1 MCRWCLSPREGV
13 AGYITCP
20 RLTMASERFSET
32 RAAYQAEST
41 PDGQAP
47 WANLEVAVPTD
58 RDHESVVALV
68 ECALVE
74 LTHEAVGVVFVSRPV
89 GRSTRTQYVAAD
101 DVGEQ
106 FQKRHFDDRLGWHE
120 TTISRRTVRDELITQ
135 LTQSPSTSAEQAGEE
150 AASEPDTFVVKPV
163 RELRTP

>member
-1 MCRWCLSPREGV
+1 
-13 AGYITCP
+13 
-20 RLTMASERFSET
+20 MASDQRSKR
-32 RAAYQAEST
+32 RAADHAAT
-41 PDGQAP
+41 TTDGEAP
-47 WANLEVAVPTD
+47 WADLEMTVPTD
-58 RDHESVVALV
+58 RDHASVVALV

-74 LTHEAVGVVFVSRPV
+74 LTHEAVGAVFVSRQV

-120 TTISRRTVRDELITQ
+120 TTVPRRAVRDKLITQ
-135 LTQSPSTSAEQAGEE
+135 LTQSSSTSAERSGEG
-150 AASEPDTFVVKPV
+150 ATSEPDTFAVKPV

>member
-1 MCRWCLSPREGV
+1 
-13 AGYITCP
+13 
-20 RLTMASERFSET
+20 MASEQRSK
-32 RAAYQAEST
+32 RGAADHAAST
-41 PDGQAP
+41 PDGEAP
-47 WANLEVAVPTD
+47 WADLEMTVPTD
-58 RDHESVVALV
+58 RDHASVVALV

-74 LTHEAVGVVFVSRPV
+74 LTHEAVSAVFIAHQV

-120 TTISRRTVRDELITQ
+120 TTIPRRAVRDELITH
-135 LTQSPSTSAEQAGEE
+135 LTGSASTSTERAGEE
-150 AASEPDTFVVKPV
+150 AASDPDIFVVKPV